1 MTVSEV
7 LKKPHY
13 FEVVMNSTSEIEE
26 GDVEGF
32 PAGTYLNQE
41 VLVREYAFTPAEL
54 TAKQMPFTKK
64 VIPSITDAFDELSM
78 PLQQQG
84 MMEMAEAL
92 EKDNAKRGKGKP
104 AATPAP
110 EAPYQEVR

>member
-1 MTVSEV
+1 MSEV

-13 FEVVMNSTSEIEE
+13 FEVVMNSTSEIKE

-92 EKDNAKRGKGKP
+92 EKDNAKRNNAK
-104 AATPAP
+104 TPEQAD
-110 EAPYQEVR
+110 AFGAYKEVR